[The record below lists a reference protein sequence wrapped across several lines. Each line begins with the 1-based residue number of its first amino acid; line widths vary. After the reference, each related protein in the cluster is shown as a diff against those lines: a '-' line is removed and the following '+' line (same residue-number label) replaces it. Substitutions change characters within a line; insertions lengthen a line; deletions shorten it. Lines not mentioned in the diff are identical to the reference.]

1 MIGVYSMDNIL
12 FQSFQN
18 VRKVVENSIKLL
30 RDADA
35 LMSDKGYIPILGNG
49 LATETSKSILQTPDS
64 YNTLIPQYMA
74 RPYGSKLQ
82 LESNKL
88 DHLLIINV
96 QFTHP
101 LHEQLIPSIAAG
113 KLAFEHS
120 TENIRNKFK
129 PWFMKYAIYEAD
141 LKIDLFN
148 ETLYMCNPFIDSD
161 DKFTFSIKPLST
173 IQSNNDVIKIVED
186 MCKL

>member
-1 MIGVYSMDNIL
+1 MDNIL

-18 VRKVVENSIKLL
+18 VRKVVDNTIKLL
-30 RDADA
+30 KDADA
-35 LMSDKGYIPILGNG
+35 LLSDKGYIPILGNG

-64 YNTLIPQYMA
+64 YTTLIPQYIA
-74 RPYGSKLQ
+74 RPYGLKLQ
-82 LESNKL
+82 LESNKV

-113 KLAFEHS
+113 RLVFEHP
-120 TENIRNKFK
+120 TDNIRNKFK
-129 PWFMKYAIYEAD
+129 PWFMKNAIFEAG
-141 LKIDLFN
+141 LKINIFN
-148 ETLYMCNPFIDSD
+148 ENLYTCAPSIDSD
-161 DKFTFSIKPLST
+161 DKFTFSIKPLTT
-173 IQSNNDVIKIVED
+173 IQSNNDVIEIVEN